1 MRRLLLTLL
10 AVVVLLTQYGLNEH
24 IYSEH
29 LHGHA
34 HHHEYLSQQEPLHDH
49 DDGGE
54 QDSDEVCFLYLAS
67 HQYQHALIP
76 SLSLSFNA
84 GHYEL
89 QAIPLQA
96 AIAQTVIPSYSA
108 RAPPRF
114 L

>member
-76 SLSLSFNA
+76 SLSTLFVA
-84 GHYEL
+84 GTFDL
-89 QAIPLQA
+89 QTAPLQSA
-96 AIAQTVIPSYSA
+96 FAQAVVHHYTA